1 MIQEFKE
8 FYFGTRSDTSLS
20 YTEKA
25 DKMLSGVDIYK
36 GREREELMSDA
47 MQYLIWDNE
56 YDRVIEYCS
65 KNIDSIT
72 IDQYINQ
79 IYRDWF
85 VALENSGR
93 MDEAIAL
100 RRATKEKR
108 NYSKIYN
115 DVAEAYERLEDID
128 NALIYYDK
136 FLNEE
141 EGYLDTEEMEKIA
154 KFYDAKGDYENAAR
168 YLSIAAVNECV
179 ESAYLWQNTGRALA
193 MAGKLD
199 EAMKYFEVAL
209 KLNPKSE
216 NTHYCMGHVYQEK
229 GDQYRAMHHY
239 TEALKINPNN
249 PMIYNNLGAISF
261 HEDGDIKGAI
271 EKIEAAL
278 EMNPD
283 AQLKLTMHVNLA
295 RLYHKIS
302 DYDNHNRHKKEIF
315 KAAGFGDLMKDDN
328 EEEEEL

>member
-20 YTEKA
+20 YTAKA

-47 MQYLIWDNE
+47 MEYLNRDKE
-56 YDRVIEYCS
+56 YDRVIDYCS

-100 RRATKEKR
+100 RRATKEQR
-108 NYSKIYN
+108 NDSKIYN

-136 FLNEE
+136 YLIEE
-141 EGYLDTEEMEKIA
+141 EGYLETEEMEKIA
-154 KFYDAKGDYENAAR
+154 NFYEAKGDMINAGR
-168 YLSIAAVNECV
+168 YLSIAAVKKCED
-179 ESAYLWQNTGRALA
+179 SGYLWYNTGRALA
-193 MAGKLD
+193 IAGELD
-199 EAMKYFEVAL
+199 AAMKYFEVAL
-209 KLNPKSE
+209 MLNPKNE
-216 NTHYCMGHVYQEK
+216 DAHYCMGHIYQEK
-229 GDQYRAMHHY
+229 GDQYRALHHY
-239 TEALKINPNN
+239 TEALKVNPNN
-249 PMIYNNLGAISF
+249 PMVYNNLGALSF
-261 HEDGDIKGAI
+261 NEDGDIKEAI

-283 AQLKLTMHVNLA
+283 AQLKLTMYVNLA

-315 KAAGFGDLMKDDN
+315 KAAGFGELMKDDD